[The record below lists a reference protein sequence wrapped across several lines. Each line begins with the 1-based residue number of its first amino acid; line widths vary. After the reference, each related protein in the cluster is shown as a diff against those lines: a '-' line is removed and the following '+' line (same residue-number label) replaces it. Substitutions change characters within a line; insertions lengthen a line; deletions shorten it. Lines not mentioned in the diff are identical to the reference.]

1 MNRREFLGMLATA
14 SSAFVLTRSLPLHA
28 STWLFQQDPNA
39 SGIDHIVLVMMENR
53 SFDHLMGWLPG
64 ANGRQAGL
72 EFADPSGALHP
83 THKLS
88 PDFTGCPLLAPFRDP
103 DHSYAGGRVQYD
115 NGLMDG
121 FLLDANNDIFSIGYY
136 VEADQPFYSALARNF
151 TTLDNY
157 FCSILGPTFPNRI
170 FQHAAQT
177 DRLSDS
183 VTPTS
188 LPTIWDKLK
197 AAGIPA
203 KYYFGNV
210 PFLALWGTKYLDISA
225 PYAEFLLDAASGN
238 LPAVS
243 FVDPRLTI
251 TDDGTG
257 NDDHPHADIRAGD
270 AFLAQAFHAVA
281 SGPDWANTV
290 FIVNFDEWG
299 GFFDHVPPPRAA
311 APNNVDTDLVN
322 GKALLGFRVP
332 TVVASPFS
340 VGNPAQP
347 VVDHLVYDHTS
358 VLKLI
363 EWRFGL
369 TPLTAR
375 DASTDVNNLLS
386 ALNLASPVTAVPSLP
401 QPLPPV
407 PVPCPLG
414 SAQTLQDTLG
424 LSLLQQQAI
433 AQGWPVP

>member
-1 MNRREFLGMLATA
+1 MNRRDFMGMMAVA
-14 SSAFVLTRSLPLHA
+14 SSALFLDRALPLNA
-28 STWLFQQDPNA
+28 SEWFLQQDPNT
-39 SGIDHIVLVMMENR
+39 SGIDHIVLLMMENR
-53 SFDHLMGWLPG
+53 SFDHLMGWLPN

-72 EFADPSGALHP
+72 SFADPAGVSHP
-83 THKLS
+83 THQQS
-88 PDFTGCPLLAPFRDP
+88 PDYTGCPLTAPFRDP
-103 DHSYAGGRVQYD
+103 DHSYTGARVQYD

-121 FLLDANNDIFSIGYY
+121 FLLDSSNDIFSIGYY
-136 VEADQPFYSALARNF
+136 VESDLPFYSALARNF

-177 DRLSDS
+177 DRLSNS
-183 VTPTS
+183 VTIST
-188 LPTIWDKLK
+188 LPTIWDKLQ
-197 AAGIPA
+197 AAGISA
-203 KYYFGNV
+203 RYYFNNV
-210 PFLALWGTKYLDISA
+210 PFLALWGTKYLGISA
-225 PYAEFLLDAASGN
+225 PYAQFLVDAASGN

-243 FVDPRLTI
+243 FVDPLLTI

-270 AFLAQAFHAVA
+270 AFLAHAFHAVA
-281 SGPDWANTV
+281 NSPDWANTV

-299 GFFDHVPPPRAA
+299 GFFDHVAPPRAA

-347 VVDHLVYDHTS
+347 LVNHLVYDHTS

-386 ALNLASPVTAVPSLP
+386 ALTLGTAAASAPHLP
-401 QPLPPV
+401 QPHRPL

-414 SAQTLQDTLG
+414 AAQTLQDTLG
-424 LSLLQQQAI
+424 VSQLQQLA
-433 AQGWPVP
+433 AGQGFSLP

>member
-14 SSAFVLTRSLPLHA
+14 SSAFVLNHSIPLHA
-28 STWLFQQDPNA
+28 STLLFQQDPNS
-39 SGIDHIVLVMMENR
+39 SGINHIVLVMMENR

-72 EFADPSGALHP
+72 EFADPSGVLHP

-103 DHSYAGGRVQYD
+103 DHSYTGGRVEYD

-121 FLLDANNDIFSIGYY
+121 FLLDTANDIFSIGYY
-136 VEADQPFYSALARNF
+136 IEADLPFYSALARNF
-151 TTLDNY
+151 TTLDSY

-183 VTPTS
+183 VTPTN
-188 LPTIWDKLK
+188 LPTIWDKLQ
-197 AAGIPA
+197 AAGVPA
-203 KYYFGNV
+203 KYYFNNV
-210 PFLALWGTKYLDISA
+210 PFLALWGTKYLGISA
-225 PYAEFLLDAASGN
+225 PYAQFLVDAASGN

-243 FVDPRLTI
+243 FVDPLLTI

-281 SGPDWANTV
+281 SGPNWAKTV

-299 GFFDHVPPPRAA
+299 GFFDHVAPPRAT

-340 VGNPAQP
+340 IGNPAQP
-347 VVDHLVYDHTS
+347 TVNHLVYDHTS

-386 ALNLASPVTAVPSLP
+386 ALNLASPLTTVPTLP

-407 PVPCPLG
+407 PMPCPLG

-424 LSLLQQQAI
+424 LSLLQQQAL